1 MRVVNVNTHAIGTIN
16 FSAEF
21 KTNLVL
27 QLLKGE
33 KELNVLA
40 VENDIQPN
48 LLRNWKKEFLANA
61 SLAFDNKREDNLRE
75 KLAEERKEKVEY
87 AKKVA
92 QLTMQVDWLKKNLK
106 KLSDLTTRVNL
117 VRNLSTTKEI
127 PVSSGAKLLDINR
140 TSVYYNG
147 TPVSAEELEC
157 KAIIDHL
164 HTDNPAWGAR
174 QMSAQLKLR
183 GYNVGRRKA
192 GRYMREMDITP
203 IYPKMNLSKRMK
215 QAKVC
220 PYLLRNAVID
230 KPNQAWSVDITYI
243 TMKHGFLYLTAIIDW
258 YSRCI
263 VGWDI
268 DDTLDTTMV
277 INACEKAFKVA
288 KPLIINSDQG
298 SQFTSE
304 KYRDFIR
311 TNGIRQ
317 SMDGKSRWADNIMI
331 ERWFRS
337 FKYEEA
343 YLTEYANIKEAREK
357 IGEYIYTYNFER
369 CHQAINNQRPAEVYY
384 PAMLLDDARAAA

>member
-1 MRVVNVNTHAIGTIN
+1 MSRSRRN

-48 LLRNWKKEFLANA
+48 LLRNWKKEFLTNA

-75 KLAEERKEKVEY
+75 KLAEERKEKDEY
-87 AKKVA
+87 AKKVG

-117 VRNLSTTKEI
+117 VRNLSTTKEL
-127 PVSSGAKLLDINR
+127 PVSTGAKLLGINR
-140 TSVYYNG
+140 TSVYYG
-147 TPVSAEELEC
+147 GIPVSEEELEC

-164 HTDNPAWGAR
+164 HTDNPTWGAR

-183 GYNVGRRKA
+183 GYQVGRRKA
-192 GRYMREMDITP
+192 GRCMREMDISP

-220 PYLLRNAVID
+220 PYLLRNAVMD
-230 KPNQAWSVDITYI
+230 RPNQAWSIDITYLP
-243 TMKHGFLYLTAIIDW
+243 MKHGFLYLTTIIDW

-263 VGWDI
+263 VGWEI

-277 INACEKAFKVA
+277 INACKKAFKVA

-298 SQFTSE
+298 SQFTSD
-304 KYRDFIR
+304 KYIDFIR
-311 TNGIRQ
+311 DNGIRQ

-337 FKYEEA
+337 FNYKEA
-343 YLTEYANIKEAREK
+343 YLTEYANLKEARK
-357 IGEYIYTYNFER
+357 AIGRYIYTYNFER
-369 CHQAINNQRPAEVYY
+369 CHQSIGNKRPAEVYY
-384 PAMLLDDARAAA
+384 PVMLLDTARAAA

>member
-1 MRVVNVNTHAIGTIN
+1 M
-16 FSAEF
+16 
-21 KTNLVL
+21 
-27 QLLKGE
+27 
-33 KELNVLA
+33 
-40 VENDIQPN
+40 
-48 LLRNWKKEFLANA
+48 
-61 SLAFDNKREDNLRE
+61 
-75 KLAEERKEKVEY
+75 
-87 AKKVA
+87 
-92 QLTMQVDWLKKNLK
+92 
-106 KLSDLTTRVNL
+106 
-117 VRNLSTTKEI
+117 
-127 PVSSGAKLLDINR
+127 SSGAKLLDINR

-298 SQFTSE
+298 SQFTSDILQNMPISRKPGRKSE
-304 KYRDFIR
+304 NISTLIILSVAIRLLIISVLLKYTIQQCFWMMPELLHNI
-311 TNGIRQ
+311 
-317 SMDGKSRWADNIMI
+317 KSRWGTSPFHVTSQHI
-331 ERWFRS
+331 S
-337 FKYEEA
+337 S
-343 YLTEYANIKEAREK
+343 L
-357 IGEYIYTYNFER
+357 
-369 CHQAINNQRPAEVYY
+369 
-384 PAMLLDDARAAA
+384 

>member
-1 MRVVNVNTHAIGTIN
+1 MSRSRRN

-48 LLRNWKKEFLANA
+48 LLRNWKKEFLTNA

-75 KLAEERKEKVEY
+75 KLAEERKEKAEY
-87 AKKVA
+87 AKKVG
-92 QLTMQVDWLKKNLK
+92 QLTMK

-117 VRNLSTTKEI
+117 VRNLSTNKEL
-127 PVSSGAKLLDINR
+127 PVSTGAKLLGINR
-140 TSVYYNG
+140 TSVYYG
-147 TPVSAEELEC
+147 GIPVSEEELEC
-157 KAIIDHL
+157 KSIIDHL
-164 HTDNPAWGAR
+164 HTDNPTWGAR

-183 GYNVGRRKA
+183 GYQVGRRKA

-203 IYPKMNLSKRMK
+203 IYPKMNLSNRMK

-230 KPNQAWSVDITYI
+230 RSNQAWSIDITYI
-243 TMKHGFLYLTAIIDW
+243 PMKHGFLYLTAIIDW

-263 VGWDI
+263 VGWDV

-277 INACEKAFKVA
+277 INACKKAFKVA

-298 SQFTSE
+298 SQFTSD
-304 KYRDFIR
+304 KYIEFIR
-311 TNGIRQ
+311 DNGIRQ

-343 YLTEYANIKEAREK
+343 YLTEYANLKEAREA
-357 IGEYIYTYNFER
+357 IGRYIYTYNFER
-369 CHQAINNQRPAEVYY
+369 CHQSIGNKRPAEVYY
-384 PAMLLDDARAAA
+384 PVMLLDAARAAA

>member
-1 MRVVNVNTHAIGTIN
+1 MSRSRRN

-48 LLRNWKKEFLANA
+48 LLSNWKKEFLTNA

-75 KLAEERKEKVEY
+75 NLPKNARKKLNTPKRSVNLLCR
-87 AKKVA
+87 
-92 QLTMQVDWLKKNLK
+92 LTGSKKNLK

-117 VRNLSTTKEI
+117 VRNLSTTKEL
-127 PVSSGAKLLDINR
+127 PVSTGAKLLGINR
-140 TSVYYNG
+140 TSVYYG
-147 TPVSAEELEC
+147 GIPVSEEELEC
-157 KAIIDHL
+157 KSIIDHL
-164 HTDNPAWGAR
+164 HMDNPTWGAR

-183 GYNVGRRKA
+183 GYHVGRRKA
-192 GRYMREMDITP
+192 SRYMREMDITP

-230 KPNQAWSVDITYI
+230 RPNQAWSIDITYI
-243 TMKHGFLYLTAIIDW
+243 PMKHGFLYLTAIIDW

-263 VGWDI
+263 VGWDV

-277 INACEKAFKVA
+277 INACKKAFKVA

-298 SQFTSE
+298 SQFTSD
-304 KYRDFIR
+304 KYIDFIR
-311 TNGIRQ
+311 NNGIRQ

-337 FKYEEA
+337 IKYEEA
-343 YLTEYANIKEAREK
+343 YLTEYANLKEAREA
-357 IGEYIYTYNFER
+357 IGRYIYTYNFER
-369 CHQAINNQRPAEVYY
+369 CHQSIGNKRPAEVYY
-384 PAMLLDDARAAA
+384 PVMLLDAARAAA

>member
-1 MRVVNVNTHAIGTIN
+1 MSRSRRN

-21 KTNLVL
+21 KTKLVL

-40 VENDIQPN
+40 TENDIQPN

-75 KLAEERKEKVEY
+75 KLAEERKEKAEY
-87 AKKVA
+87 AKKVG

-215 QAKVC
+215 QTKVC